1 MPRRMDSSTRVRTIL
16 GEETAFRGVLKFE
29 DSLKIDGHFEG
40 AIESPGFLMVESGSE
55 VIADINVGVLVVGGL
70 IRGDVSASERLE
82 VLPGGSI
89 VGNIRCSNLIMAENT
104 AFQGEC
110 EMLADPSGLDIFSVP
125 LDRLKKSIPRVN

>member
-1 MPRRMDSSTRVRTIL
+1 MPRRMDNSYKTRTVL
-16 GEETAFRGVLKFE
+16 GEETKFKGFLRFE
-29 DSLKIDGHFEG
+29 DSLKIDGYFEG

-55 VIADINVGVLVVGGL
+55 VVADIKVGVLVVGGL

-104 AFQGEC
+104 GFQGDC
-110 EMLADPSGLDIFSVP
+110 EMLSDPSGIDIFSVP
-125 LDRLKKSIPRVN
+125 LDRLKKNIQRVG

>member
-1 MPRRMDSSTRVRTIL
+1 VL
-16 GEETAFRGVLKFE
+16 GEETKFKGVLKFE
-29 DSLKIDGHFEG
+29 DSLKIDGYFEG

-55 VIADINVGVLVVGGL
+55 VVADINVGVLVVGGL

-104 AFQGEC
+104 GFQGDC
-110 EMLADPSGLDIFSVP
+110 EMLSDPSGMDIFSVP
-125 LDRLKKSIPRVN
+125 LDRLKKNLQRVD